1 MSIFWRFQY
10 IFLVGVA
17 VCAWATGAAL
27 PRTRPPCCY
36 VCTLLRK
43 ADNGLY
49 GAKTYR
55 RWLMLLKRTV
65 DWEIFAVKNVSIGAP
80 K

>member
-1 MSIFWRFQY
+1 MHISGRC
-10 IFLVGVA
+10 GS
-17 VCAWATGAAL
+17 VCLGHGSCIA
-27 PRTRPPCCY
+27 RTRPPCCY

-43 ADNGLY
+43 ADSGLFL
-49 GAKTYR
+49 G
-55 RWLMLLKRTV
+55 LMLLKHTV

>member
-1 MSIFWRFQY
+1 MSIFWRFQC

-27 PRTRPPCCY
+27 PRTHPPCCY

-43 ADNGLY
+43 ADNGLFL
-49 GAKTYR
+49 G
-55 RWLMLLKRTV
+55 LMVLKIGKFLLLKMFPLVRLS
-65 DWEIFAVKNVSIGAP
+65 DEI
-80 K
+80 